1 MPFYDIEIN
10 AVLSLNPTLV
20 KYLWSFHQ
28 KELKSGTGQFLKIS
42 TEWYNIKHSMVTW
55 NIIFYYICLQSECKH
70 SQSILWCWEAAS
82 FLQWSCVNSKP
93 PLYIN
98 ESFLFNWR
106 QCFQGRQHS
115 EVSEVSLYCSTILTG
130 SPPPRGQS
138 SCSLPWFSHVFCCLA
153 EVSHCSATSRTVKH
167 LCLSTRWCYL
177 SLSYSI
183 LYFSRP
189 REDLISPEQPLL
201 ANSAWN
207 DLERFLENKSYATLW
222 HLKILIFT
230 VL

>member
-1 MPFYDIEIN
+1 
-10 AVLSLNPTLV
+10 
-20 KYLWSFHQ
+20 
-28 KELKSGTGQFLKIS
+28 
-42 TEWYNIKHSMVTW
+42 MVTW
-55 NIIFYYICLQSECKH
+55 NTILYYICLQSECKH
-70 SQSILWCWEAAS
+70 SQSILWSWEAAS

-98 ESFLFNWR
+98 ESFLFNWG

-183 LYFSRP
+183 SYFSK
-189 REDLISPEQPLL
+189 LGFLL
-201 ANSAWN
+201 
-207 DLERFLENKSYATLW
+207 EHTLW
-222 HLKILIFT
+222 VARSSFPFCSVFNHTLPNFQAQRRSHFT
-230 VL
+230 RAATFSQLSMEWLWKVPWKWIICNFMTYKNTDIYCPISLWFHFSHSCLNKKVNGSP